1 MEKPVKSSQIHEF
14 KKRVFIFLL
23 TQRRVTDEDI
33 KKKLDKIGFRI
44 AVMSG
49 KGGVGKSTVTAL
61 LAVHYAKQGKKV
73 GILDADFLGPSIP
86 ILFGLEKSRVA
97 VSDEGLEP
105 VLTQRFGIK
114 VMSIQFLLPKK
125 ETPVIWRG
133 PLIAGMI
140 REFLGRVAWGELDY
154 LLIDLP
160 PGTGDAPLTV
170 MQDAKPNGAV
180 IVSTP
185 QELTAAVVEKAITM
199 AEQTKTAV
207 LGIVENMAYF
217 ECPNCGEISY
227 IFGKGRASE
236 LARKYRIEYVYEIP
250 IDSELL
256 RLSDL
261 GRVEEYEPDW
271 FEFFPY

>member
-1 MEKPVKSSQIHEF
+1 M
-14 KKRVFIFLL
+14 
-23 TQRRVTDEDI
+23 QRRVTDEDI
-33 KKKLDKIGFRI
+33 NKRLEKIDFRI

-49 KGGVGKSTVTAL
+49 KGGVGKSTATAL
-61 LAVHYAKQGKKV
+61 LATHYAKNGKKV

-86 ILFGLEKSRVA
+86 HLFGIAESKIS

-105 VLTQRFGIK
+105 ALTQKYGIK

-170 MQDAKPNGAV
+170 MQDAKPNGAL

-185 QELTAAVVEKAITM
+185 QELTATVVEKAINM
-199 AEQTKTAV
+199 AEETETAV
-207 LGIVENMAYF
+207 LGIVENMSYF
-217 ECPNCGEISY
+217 ECPNCGHRSY
-227 IFGKGRASE
+227 IFGEGKASE
-236 LARKYRIEYVYEIP
+236 LARKYRIEYVAEIP
-250 IDSELL
+250 IDTELL
-256 RLSDL
+256 RLADL
-261 GRVEEYEPDW
+261 GRIEEYEVDW